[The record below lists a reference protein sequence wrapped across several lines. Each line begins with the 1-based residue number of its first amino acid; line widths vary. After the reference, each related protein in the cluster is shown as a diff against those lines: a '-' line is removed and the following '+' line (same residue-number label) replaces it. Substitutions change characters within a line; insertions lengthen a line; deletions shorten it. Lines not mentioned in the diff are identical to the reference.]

1 MEKVLVPTA
10 ARSARTIVADPSARL
25 LSRATKRAFDVLF
38 ATLLLVLLAPFFA
51 LLAGLIAIGGPGPL
65 LFGHSRIGR
74 DGGSF
79 RCLKFRT
86 MFCDADARLT
96 ALLTSDP
103 RRAAEWAEHRKLDR
117 DPRITPVGRFL
128 RATSLDELPQ
138 LINVLRGEM
147 SIVGPRPVT
156 AEELLRYGVCARAY
170 KSVRPGITGLWQVS
184 GRNNLSYRERV
195 RFDNLYAREW
205 SVLSDL
211 MLVLRTPYAVISQRG
226 AK

>member
-1 MEKVLVPTA
+1 MGTANGISALHRGSIAGDRRQA
-10 ARSARTIVADPSARL
+10 ARPVTDELGVDGDLAFAGRARE
-25 LSRATKRAFDVLF
+25 VL
-38 ATLLLVLLAPFFA
+38 A
-51 LLAGLIAIGGPGPL
+51 
-65 LFGHSRIGR
+65 
-74 DGGSF
+74 
-79 RCLKFRT
+79 
-86 MFCDADARLT
+86 
-96 ALLTSDP
+96 
-103 RRAAEWAEHRKLDR
+103 
-117 DPRITPVGRFL
+117 VGRFL

-205 SVLSDL
+205 SVLNDL
-211 MLVLRTPYAVISQRG
+211 MLVLRTPYAVISQCG

>member
-1 MEKVLVPTA
+1 MDTVLVPAA
-10 ARSARTIVADPSARL
+10 ARAVRMHSADPSARL
-25 LSRATKRAFDVLF
+25 LSRAAKRAFDWL
-38 ATLLLVLLAPFFA
+38 AALLLLVLLLPFFA
-51 LLAGLIAIGGPGPL
+51 LIGGLIMLGGSGPVF
-65 LFGHSRIGR
+65 FGHLRIGR
-74 DGGSF
+74 DGVAF
-79 RCLKFRT
+79 PCLKFRT
-86 MFCDADARLT
+86 MFCDAEARLL
-96 ALLTSDP
+96 ALLASDP
-103 RRAAEWAEHRKLDR
+103 QRAAEWATHRKLDR

-205 SVLSDL
+205 SVLNDL
-211 MLVLRTPYAVISQRG
+211 ILVLRTPYAVISQRG